1 MTATRIFLLIQAVI
15 FTAFGIYS
23 FLNPTASMNLLG
35 APSMSTM
42 GLYEMRG
49 IYGGVSIGAALLFW
63 AGFFKKDM
71 ERPALYFLLAYMGG
85 YVLARVAALP
95 LDGMPTGKMPFFVAF
110 ETVSFVIAAAL
121 LRRNNV

>member
-1 MTATRIFLLIQAVI
+1 MNPTRIFLLLQALI
-15 FTAFGIYS
+15 FTAFGIHS
-23 FLNPTASMNLLG
+23 FLNPQSSMELLG
-35 APSMSTM
+35 APSMSPM

-110 ETVSFVIAAAL
+110 ETISFVIAAAL